1 MEVSAK
7 QWSSQIGQALSESS
21 SSFSLKSID
30 EYESEEASQWSQ
42 DDSPISN
49 NTSNLIQKP
58 QAPARKQNPPAA
70 QVQQ

>member
-1 MEVSAK
+1 MEVSANH
-7 QWSSQIGQALSESS
+7 WSSQIGQALSESS

-58 QAPARKQNPPAA
+58 QAPARK
-70 QVQQ
+70 